1 MAIVQISQ
9 ITNRKGLQIDL
20 PQLAG
25 AELGWSTDTRQLY
38 IGNGTLEEGAPVI
51 GNTEILTE
59 FSDIINVA
67 SAYTYKGL
75 AAGYTAQTGPT
86 ISSPVVQS
94 LQSWLDQYASVKD
107 FGATGDGITD
117 DTAAINRALQ
127 QLYCYP
133 SEAANINPQARRS
146 LFFPAGV
153 YKVSGE
159 ILIPSYADLIGEGPN
174 SSVITLIGSVTTPAT
189 CVART
194 TDSLQQTGAQIGSNG
209 AGEPQWITITNLGFQ
224 SNINK
229 TGLSVFLLEA
239 AQRCRFTNCSF
250 LGNLGTGALNSP
262 TSQVSGIKTSAPS
275 STLGV
280 YDIVVTGCY
289 FNGTTYG
296 INHGALSQGFTVSN
310 SSFFLHYQG
319 VYLSTGVGGAYNIPT
334 GFRLGSNQFD
344 SIYAEGVYFDSG
356 VSLCGTA
363 NNIFYDV
370 GNWFNGAGS
379 PQQSMLFFSSSNNVS
394 FGDLFNRTELLQ
406 QTFPCVVLNDNRS
419 ISTTNGL
426 ELSLGT
432 YNIITGTSFPEGSVN
447 STIASLATVTLVT
460 INPAQVEGFILNYK
474 ARKLSG
480 ATRVGSITVI
490 CPNGGPNPPATCD
503 DYTEYVPPTETST
516 DFTFNVVQG
525 AGPDFL
531 VTVSVVNGANTM
543 TLNYSIEY
551 FDVTA

>member
-9 ITNRKGLQIDL
+9 ITNRKGLAVNL

-25 AELGWSTDTRQLY
+25 AELGWSTDTRQLW

-75 AAGYTAQTGPT
+75 AAGYTVQTGPT
-86 ISSPVVQS
+86 VSSPVVQS

-107 FGATGDGITD
+107 FGAVGDGITD
-117 DTAAINRALQ
+117 DTAAINRALN

-153 YKVSGE
+153 YRVTNE

-174 SSVITLIGSVTTPAT
+174 SSVITLVGSITSPAT

-209 AGEPQWITITNLGFQ
+209 AGEPEWITITNLGFQ
-224 SNINK
+224 SEINK
-229 TGLSVFLLEA
+229 TGLSVFLIEA
-239 AQRCRFTNCSF
+239 ASKCRFTNCSF
-250 LGNLGTGALNSP
+250 IGSLGTGALNSP
-262 TSQVSGIKTSAPS
+262 TSQVSAVKTSSPS
-275 STLGV
+275 NTLGV
-280 YDIVVTGCY
+280 YDIVMTGCY
-289 FNGTTYG
+289 FSATTYG
-296 INHGALSQGFTVSN
+296 INHGALSAGFTISN

-319 VYLSTGVGGAYNIPT
+319 AYLSSGVGGAFNIPT
-334 GFRLGSNQFD
+334 GFRLGSNMFD
-344 SIYAEGVYFDSG
+344 QIYAEGVYFDTG

-379 PQQSMLFFSSSNNVS
+379 PQQSMLFFTSSNNVS
-394 FGDLFNRTELLQ
+394 FGDLFNRSELLQ
-406 QTFPCVVLNDNRS
+406 QTFPCVSLNDNRS

-426 ELSLGT
+426 VMSLGT
-432 YNIITGTSFPEGSVN
+432 YNIITGTSFPEGAVN
-447 STIASLATVTLVT
+447 NVIPSLGTIPLVT
-460 INPAQVEGFILNYK
+460 VNPAQVEGFVLNYK
-474 ARKLSG
+474 ARKSSSG
-480 ATRVGSITVI
+480 ATRYGSITVI
-490 CPNGGPNPPATCD
+490 CPNGGSNPPSTND
-503 DYTEYVPPTETST
+503 DYTEYNNT
-516 DFTFNVVQG
+516 DFIFSVTQG
-525 AGPDFL
+525 PGPDYL
-531 VTVSVVNGANTM
+531 VTVSVVNGTNPM
-543 TLNYSIEY
+543 TVNYSIEY